1 MKFLA
6 TCLLVAPALSVPTQM
21 RILPNSCPVEDI
33 KNWIESNTG
42 IQVPAFVQ
50 ECLTNGSGCPSIDDI
65 MAKYEQAFGT
75 QLPSEVI
82 DCLNG
87 GNSCP
92 TIDDVLPLMISW
104 QSMNR
109 LS

>member
-1 MKFLA
+1 MGIVEQSRMMGFLA
-6 TCLLVAPALSVPTQM
+6 TCLLVAPALSVPSQM

-50 ECLTNGSGCPSIDDI
+50 ECLTNGNGCPSIDDI

-75 QLPSEVI
+75 QVSFFILKALKY
-82 DCLNG
+82 CHNF
-87 GNSCP
+87 CRFP
-92 TIDDVLPLMISW
+92 TK
-104 QSMNR
+104 
-109 LS
+109 